1 MEPVEACESGHGG
14 VAGAE
19 GEENLAGGV
28 RPDPQLAKS
37 RPSWVDVI
45 VDPLDDD
52 NMRILSWCAPC
63 ELPQAWQPSPG
74 G

>member
-28 RPDPQLAKS
+28 RPDLQLAKS
-37 RPSWVDVI
+37 RPGWVDVI

-52 NMRILSWCAPC
+52 DLRILARCAPC

-74 G
+74 E